1 MGEDYNL
8 ATQCSAVGA
17 LVAAIPLDEEEEQQR

>member
-1 MGEDYNL
+1 MGGDYNL

-17 LVAAIPLDEEEEQQR
+17 LVAAISLDEEEEQQR